1 MSTLPP
7 WLPLFPLHAVLFPNG
22 ILPLK
27 IFEARYID
35 MISACMKQAAP
46 FGVVLIREGQ
56 EIGAAAMP
64 EAVGCLAHIV
74 QWDMHSDG
82 LLTLRTEGGR
92 RFRILEQRLSGQLL
106 EARVELL
113 AAELPCP
120 LPARLQA
127 CATTLQLV
135 IDDIESKGQSADA
148 GVNSYCSPFARPL
161 QLFDAGWVANRWC
174 EILPIPLKARQKLLE
189 LDDATSRLAI
199 IDQYLRQHHIL

>member
-1 MSTLPP
+1 MPDLPP

-35 MISACMKQAAP
+35 MVSSCMKQAQP

-56 EIGAAAMP
+56 EVGAATP
-64 EAVGCLAHIV
+64 EAIGCLAHIV
-74 QWDMHSDG
+74 QWDMHGDG

-106 EARVELL
+106 EARIELL
-113 AAELPCP
+113 PAELPRAIP
-120 LPARLQA
+120 DRHQT
-127 CATTLQLV
+127 CADTLQRV
-135 IDDIESKGQSADA
+135 VDEIESKGRAADP
-148 GVNSYCSPFARPL
+148 NRDSYCSPFARPL
-161 QLFDAGWVANRWC
+161 QLTDAGWVANRWC

-189 LDDATSRLAI
+189 LDDAASRLAI
-199 IDQYLRQHHIL
+199 VDQYLRQHHILT